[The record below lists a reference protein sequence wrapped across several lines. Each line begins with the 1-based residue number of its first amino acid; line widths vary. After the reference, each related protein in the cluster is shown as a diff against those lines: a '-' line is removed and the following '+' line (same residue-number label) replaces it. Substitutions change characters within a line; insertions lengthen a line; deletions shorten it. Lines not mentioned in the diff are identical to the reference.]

1 MDDFIVED
9 DSEGEAVLAGI
20 QNQFRVY
27 NQDLSDQDSN
37 SSRNMEAGF
46 DSIE

>member
-9 DSEGEAVLAGI
+9 DSEGKAVLAGL
-20 QNQFRVY
+20 QKQFRVY
-27 NQDLSDQDSN
+27 NQDISDQDS
-37 SSRNMEAGF
+37 SENMEAGY